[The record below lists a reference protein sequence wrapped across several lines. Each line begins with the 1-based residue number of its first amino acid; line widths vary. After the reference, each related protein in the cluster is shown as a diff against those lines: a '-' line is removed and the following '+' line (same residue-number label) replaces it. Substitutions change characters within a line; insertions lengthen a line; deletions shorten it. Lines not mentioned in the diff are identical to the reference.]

1 MYIGG
6 DFVKKRVKIFIAFII
21 FLLIILSGFFAFV
34 ELRIKNLRADISELE
49 AGDAA
54 ASALSKGLDET
65 LAEYKI
71 NYDDVVDFSYDSA
84 GNIKSLSV
92 DIITLN
98 TLGNELGK
106 KIDENISEYQ
116 SYKTEIPLTALIGE
130 EMTSGLGP
138 KIPFYISMKG
148 SSTTKFSNNFES
160 TGVNQTRHQI
170 MLDISVNMYVVFGGK
185 VDIVEYKSNVCIAE
199 SIIVGVTPSTFANF

>member
-1 MYIGG
+1 MDG
-6 DFVKKRVKIFIAFII
+6 DFMKPLMKILVFVSVFLMAVFIAVTAII
-21 FLLIILSGFFAFV
+21 EF
-34 ELRIKNLRADISELE
+34 RIKSLRKDISELE

-54 ASALSKGLDET
+54 ASALTKGLEET
-65 LAEYKI
+65 LAEYKV
-71 NYDDVVDFSYDSA
+71 NYDDVVDFSYDSD

-98 TLGNELGK
+98 TLGNEIGK
-106 KIDENISEYQ
+106 RIDANISDYK
-116 SYKTEIPLTALIGE
+116 SYKTEIPLTAMIGE
-130 EMTSGLGP
+130 EIISGLGP

-148 SSTTKFSNNFES
+148 SSTTRFSEKFES

-170 MLDISVNMYVVFGGK
+170 MLDVTVNMYVVFGGK

-199 SIIVGVTPSTFANF
+199 SVIVGATPSSFANF